1 MPPSVALAHEEMT
14 AMNKQC
20 VPAVLLAV
28 LFLTGCAGLT
38 IQAPAVSL
46 ADIKIV
52 EVGLLEQRFA
62 FKLRI
67 QNPNNVELAITGLSF
82 EVEIN
87 GRPFAKGVSS
97 KEVTIPR
104 LEERLL
110 EVTAVSN
117 LVGILEQVQEFL
129 HGRNKALSWR
139 IKGRLLTDAFGSLDF
154 EESGKLA
161 PPRPGPEKES
171 LTL

>member
-1 MPPSVALAHEEMT
+1 MIAI
-14 AMNKQC
+14 NKPC
-20 VPAVLLAV
+20 VLSVLLAV
-28 LFLTGCAGLT
+28 MILMGCAGLI
-38 IQAPAVSL
+38 IQTPTVSL
-46 ADIKIV
+46 ADIRIV

-67 QNPNNVELAITGLSF
+67 QNPNNMELAITGLSF
-82 EVEIN
+82 AVEIN
-87 GRPFAKGVSS
+87 GRPFAQGVSS
-97 KEVTIPR
+97 KTVTIPP

-117 LVGILEQVQEFL
+117 LAGMLGQVQEFL
-129 HGRNKALSWR
+129 YGRNKALTWR
-139 IKGRLLTDAFGSLDF
+139 VKGRLLTDSYGTLNFDA
-154 EESGKLA
+154 SGKLA